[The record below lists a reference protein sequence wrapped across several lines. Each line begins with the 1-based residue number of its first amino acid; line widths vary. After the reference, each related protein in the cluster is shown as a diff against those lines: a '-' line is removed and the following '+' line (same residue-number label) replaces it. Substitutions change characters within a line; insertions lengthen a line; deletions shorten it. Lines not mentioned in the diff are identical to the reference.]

1 MKNFSRVEFLDEAK
15 HFIDN
20 LDEKSRDKLLYVI
33 RKAQL
38 VKDKELFKP
47 QKDEIWEFRS
57 IFSKKKFR
65 LYAFW
70 DKTDKQDTLIIA
82 THGIIK
88 KTQKTPKKEI
98 EKAKRMRTAYFN
110 SKNKSR

>member
-1 MKNFSRVEFLDEAK
+1 MKNFSRVEFLVEASD
-15 HFIDN
+15 FVDG
-20 LDEKSRDKLLYVI
+20 LDEKSRAKLLYVI

-38 VKDKELFKP
+38 VKDKELFTP
-47 QKDEIWEFRS
+47 LKDEIWEFGS
-57 IFSKKKFR
+57 IYSKKKFR

-88 KTQKTPKKEI
+88 KAQKTPKGEI
-98 EKAKRMRTAYFN
+98 EKAKRIRRAYFN
-110 SKNKSR
+110 SK

>member
-1 MKNFSRVEFLDEAK
+1 MKNYSRVEFLVEASDFVDEM
-15 HFIDN
+15 
-20 LDEKSRDKLLYVI
+20 DEKSRAKLLYVI

-47 QKDEIWEFRS
+47 LKDEIWEFRS
-57 IFSKKKFR
+57 IYSNKKFR

-70 DKTDKQDTLIIA
+70 DKTDKQETLVIA

-98 EKAKRMRTAYFN
+98 EKAKRIRAEYFN
-110 SKNKSR
+110 SK

>member
-1 MKNFSRVEFLDEAK
+1 MKNFSRVEFLDDATD
-15 HFIDN
+15 FVDS
-20 LDEKSRDKLLYVI
+20 LDEKSRAKLLYVI

-47 QKDEIWEFRS
+47 LKDEIWEFRS
-57 IFSKKKFR
+57 LYSKKKFR

-88 KTQKTPKKEI
+88 KTQKTPKREI
-98 EKAKRMRTAYFN
+98 ERAKKIRREYFN
-110 SKNKSR
+110 QK

>member
-1 MKNFSRVEFLDEAK
+1 MKNFSRVEFLVEASD
-15 HFIDN
+15 FVDG
-20 LDEKSRDKLLYVI
+20 LDENSRAKLLYVI

-47 QKDEIWEFRS
+47 LKDEIWEFRS
-57 IFSKKKFR
+57 IYSKKKFR

-88 KTQKTPKKEI
+88 KTQKTPKEEI
-98 EKAKRMRTAYFN
+98 EKAKRIRRAYFN
-110 SKNKSR
+110 SK